1 MSPPAFHREFDP
13 GRFVKRTIGLTLLLL
28 TISISLGVGVFLWT
42 HTDCL
47 LAPFDVC
54 TIPRLSSEFA
64 FRPIPILALAIPL
77 IGSGLYLLSKSH
89 RNGETYHPTIIN

>member
-13 GRFVKRTIGLTLLLL
+13 SRFVKRAIGLTLLLL
-28 TISISLGVGVFLWT
+28 TIAISLGVGVFLWT

-47 LAPFDVC
+47 LAPLDVC

-64 FRPIPILALAIPL
+64 FRPILILALAIPL

-89 RNGETYHPTIIN
+89 RSGETYHPTIIN